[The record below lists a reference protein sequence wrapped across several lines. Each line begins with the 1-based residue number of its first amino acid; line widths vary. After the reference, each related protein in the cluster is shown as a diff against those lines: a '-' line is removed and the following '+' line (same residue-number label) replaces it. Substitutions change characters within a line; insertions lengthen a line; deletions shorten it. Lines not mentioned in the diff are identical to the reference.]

1 MAAQDKLVVLTGTT
15 RGLGRAMAEGFAASG
30 WTVLGCGI
38 SQEGLL
44 RMQQQLPPPHQFEK
58 VDVSR
63 DTEVQAWA
71 DKLLTKYGPPAL
83 VVNNA
88 GLINKPANSWDVP
101 ADTWRRLFKVNVLGM
116 AWVIRAFV
124 PAMVKAQRG
133 VIVNF
138 SSTWGRTTS
147 PEVAPYC
154 ATKYAVEGLTQ
165 SLAQELPKGMAA
177 VALNPGVIDTDML
190 KTCFGESA
198 SAYQK
203 PKDWARKAVPM
214 ILSLNEAQNG
224 KSISVG

>member
-1 MAAQDKLVVLTGTT
+1 
-15 RGLGRAMAEGFAASG
+15 
-30 WTVLGCGI
+30 
-38 SQEGLL
+38 
-44 RMQQQLPPPHQFEK
+44 MQQQLPPPHQFER

-203 PKDWARKAVPM
+203 PKDWARKAVPL